1 MGLVRCLTD
10 KRHKPYQINTLVY
23 IFLLF
28 KSTRE
33 FSRYSLAKKSD
44 ICRWCVFT
52 HSLCNPIFFFVL
64 RKKIAPL
71 VFYLV
76 PPISLFLSNA
86 CLFFASRKHSLSHQ
100 TLWEQNFEN
109 VFFFIRSFWLCL
121 SLTLNLPLSKAP
133 FESNS
138 GLKRIHGFLCFI

>member
-23 IFLLF
+23 IFLFF

-86 CLFFASRKHSLSHQ
+86 CLFLLRESTHSHTKHSGNRILKM
-100 TLWEQNFEN
+100 
-109 VFFFIRSFWLCL
+109 FFFSF
-121 SLTLNLPLSKAP
+121 AH
-133 FESNS
+133 FD
-138 GLKRIHGFLCFI
+138 FV

>member
-1 MGLVRCLTD
+1 MVSKCENVNSVNRLLNWHEKTFMGLVRCLTD

-23 IFLLF
+23 IFLFF

-86 CLFFASRKHSLSHQ
+86 CLFLPRESHSLSHNNLG
-100 TLWEQNFEN
+100 TEFWKC
-109 VFFFIRSFWLCL
+109 FFFHSLI
-121 SLTLNLPLSKAP
+121 LTLFKSYT
-133 FESNS
+133 
-138 GLKRIHGFLCFI
+138 

>member
-1 MGLVRCLTD
+1 MRKTFMGLVRCLTD

-23 IFLLF
+23 IFLFF

-52 HSLCNPIFFFVL
+52 QSLCNPIFFFVL

-86 CLFFASRKHSLSHQ
+86 CLFCFAKALTLTPNTLGTEFWKCFFFHSL
-100 TLWEQNFEN
+100 
-109 VFFFIRSFWLCL
+109 I
-121 SLTLNLPLSKAP
+121 LTLFKSYT
-133 FESNS
+133 
-138 GLKRIHGFLCFI
+138 